1 MRAALALACSV
12 VAASAA
18 LPQSA
23 VAAPLAQGV
32 PLVQDA
38 VRTDTAADVPLS
50 WYPAAPDSPHQ
61 PALPG
66 AQERPLTVL
75 VDRQGGFRPVV
86 RIGPVLGSGDLE
98 RAAVSGLPI
107 RIRVRVE
114 LWKDRLFDQLV
125 DTLSW
130 STVIVYEPIGEQYF
144 VRSQPSD
151 RGSRRFASFAAARST
166 VESEYL
172 LSLRPR
178 GAGRFYYTAS
188 VQIETLS
195 VSDIEELERWL
206 QGELQPAVSGQRSV
220 PGALGQGARR
230 LMLRLLDLPARRFDA
245 RTERFR
251 TD

>member
-1 MRAALALACSV
+1 MWLLLALALAAPSAEASDTSR
-12 VAASAA
+12 AA
-18 LPQSA
+18 
-23 VAAPLAQGV
+23 
-32 PLVQDA
+32 
-38 VRTDTAADVPLS
+38 RDTAA
-50 WYPAAPDSPHQ
+50 
-61 PALPG
+61 AL
-66 AQERPLTVL
+66 QERPLTIIA
-75 VDRQGGFRPVV
+75 DAENGFRPIV
-86 RIGPVLGSGDLE
+86 RVGDVLGGDLE

-107 RIRVRVE
+107 RVRVRVE

-144 VRSQPSD
+144 VRSIPAT
-151 RGSRRFASFAAARST
+151 RGSRRFDTFIAARQT

-172 LSLRPR
+172 LSMRPR
-178 GAGRFYYTAS
+178 DTGRFYYTAS

-220 PGALGQGARR
+220 PGALGQGAKR

-251 TD
+251 TG